1 MKKDLELVKEKI
13 NINNYSLRE
22 IADFFEKFDG
32 SIIEVKTL
40 NHNIK
45 IKISKYVL
53 PHILGLQYAF
63 GDRKDSK
70 NFKGKLG
77 FEKLKN
83 GEISFFDLKRIIK
96 NKPNI
101 KIGWKMIENRIEYL
115 PMFLNTLI
123 NKTRFK
129 IVSADKIA
137 RNSKLKGE
145 YVLFKVVNDTGKTVF
160 PLMSL
165 KIIKNPTC
173 VIETFI
179 VEEDISFI
187 GALQDER
194 ILKIELNL
202 LINEKSFYILLNNE
216 KQILNV

>member
-53 PHILGLQYAF
+53 PHILVLQYAF

-70 NFKGKLG
+70 NFKGKY
-77 FEKLKN
+77 N
-83 GEISFFDLKRIIK
+83 SFSYIGCNERIIK

-129 IVSADKIA
+129 IVSTDKIA

-145 YVLFKVVNDTGKTVF
+145 YVLFKVVNDTVKTVF

-187 GALQDER
+187 GALQEER

>member
-1 MKKDLELVKEKI
+1 MVKF
-13 NINNYSLRE
+13 L
-22 IADFFEKFDG
+22 
-32 SIIEVKTL
+32 
-40 NHNIK
+40 
-45 IKISKYVL
+45 
-53 PHILGLQYAF
+53 
-63 GDRKDSK
+63 
-70 NFKGKLG
+70 
-77 FEKLKN
+77 
-83 GEISFFDLKRIIK
+83 FFDLKRIIK

-145 YVLFKVVNDTGKTVF
+145 YVLFKVVNDTVKTVF

-187 GALQDER
+187 GALQEER